1 MESRNRH
8 GLLITTPPQYLF
20 YHSPLKGMERFG
32 VLIPLLPG
40 NGRQLR
46 SHLSAKT
53 IQGSRLQ
60 ESQALEDKGQV
71 RWGWGEGL
79 QKGK

>member
-1 MESRNRH
+1 
-8 GLLITTPPQYLF
+8 
-20 YHSPLKGMERFG
+20 MERFG

-71 RWGWGEGL
+71 SCGGEGL

>member
-1 MESRNRH
+1 
-8 GLLITTPPQYLF
+8 
-20 YHSPLKGMERFG
+20 MERFG

-71 RWGWGEGL
+71 SWGGRDCKKENENL
-79 QKGK
+79 LKNKE